1 MHMSG
6 RKGKMKKGEYKE
18 INSKVR
24 EKTKRSA
31 SENKREMYF
40 KKEEMLMCWILLTGQ
55 KKNDDHEVSVT
66 VDNIDTI
73 LISLSV
79 VSAR

>member
-1 MHMSG
+1 MNAKTQILNKSKMHMSG

-24 EKTKRSA
+24 EKSKRSA

-40 KKEEMLMCWILLTGQ
+40 KKEEMLMC
-55 KKNDDHEVSVT
+55 
-66 VDNIDTI
+66 
-73 LISLSV
+73 
-79 VSAR
+79 

>member
-6 RKGKMKKGEYKE
+6 RKGKIKKGEYKE

-40 KKEEMLMCWILLTGQ
+40 KKEEMLMC
-55 KKNDDHEVSVT
+55 
-66 VDNIDTI
+66 
-73 LISLSV
+73 
-79 VSAR
+79 